1 MRRSQWRWTVVW
13 RMFLALVMAAPLSA
27 HAAGFPLVDG
37 AGGAHGSA
45 AVTLAK
51 GSVKMKITGL
61 PQLPAAQPLGAPF
74 SAYVYKAYL
83 TSSTDPA
90 VEVYLVDVYPNGKGA
105 AKAKVALKGD
115 LSLLGLD
122 RLVVTA
128 YSKDA
133 RDSLDVLTATLQ

>member
-1 MRRSQWRWTVVW
+1 MTWR
-13 RMFLALVMAAPLSA
+13 FLAALLVVAPLTA
-27 HAAGFPLVDG
+27 GAAGVPLLDG
-37 AGGAHGSA
+37 AGGSHGSA
-45 AVTLAK
+45 AVNLSK
-51 GSVKMKITGL
+51 GSVKMKISGL
-61 PQLPAAQPLGAPF
+61 PQLPAAQPLGATF

>member
-1 MRRSQWRWTVVW
+1 MVW
-13 RMFLALVMAAPLSA
+13 RIFLALVVVAPLSA
-27 HAAGFPLVDG
+27 RAAGVPLLDG
-37 AGGAHGSA
+37 AGGAHGTA

-61 PQLPAAQPLGAPF
+61 PQLPATQPLGATF

-90 VEVYLVDVYPNGKGA
+90 VEVFLADVYPNAKGV

-122 RLVVTA
+122 RVVVTA

-133 RDSLDVLTATLQ
+133 RDSLDVLAATLQ